1 MGCVCVLEPP
11 VAPGFSPVETP
22 ITNLPLKS
30 GVPLV
35 PSQSCQ
41 LAGIELSVPDH
52 RIIEPAGSDS
62 LGALPGADTVLPTI
76 VPDIELVGKSLATK
90 FAHSCGTMVET
101 VKTLL
106 VEEIV

>member
-1 MGCVCVLEPP
+1 MLEPP

-41 LAGIELSVPDH
+41 LAGMELSMPDH
-52 RIIEPAGSDS
+52 MIIAPAGSDS
-62 LGALPGADTVLPTI
+62 LGALPGAGTALPT
-76 VPDIELVGKSLATK
+76 VTPDIELVGRSLATK
-90 FAHSCGTMVET
+90 FAHSCGTVVET
-101 VKTLL
+101 VKRLL
-106 VEEIV
+106 VEEMA

>member
-22 ITNLPLKS
+22 IINLPLKS
-30 GVPLV
+30 GALLV

-41 LAGIELSVPDH
+41 LAGMELNVPDH
-52 RIIEPAGSDS
+52 MIIEPAGSDS
-62 LGALPGADTVLPTI
+62 SGALPGAGTALPTV
-76 VPDIELVGKSLATK
+76 VPDIELVGKSLPTR
-90 FAHSCGTMVET
+90 FVHSRGTTVET
-101 VKTLL
+101 VKALL